1 MIISRKDNNPYL
13 LIPGTDQPQ
22 KDPVTGQ
29 PIANPH
35 YGEVTTFEVP
45 DPGVPVEAQQ
55 EKGRETHKANVR
67 ARAGALM
74 KKGQYAQSLAL
85 LKSIGE

>member
-22 KDPVTGQ
+22 KDAQGA

-35 YGEVTTFEVP
+35 YGEVTTFELP
-45 DPGVPVEAQQ
+45 DPEVPVAVQQ
-55 EKGRETHKANVR
+55 ERGRDVHKANVR
-67 ARAGALM
+67 ARAGELM

-85 LKSIGE
+85 LKTIGE